1 MCMARLFYTATL
13 LVGAALAFPT
23 TESGYFAPLHVS
35 SVPAH
40 DLLND
45 TYIVSFRKDIQP
57 STFTSHLNF
66 VKSASLVSPLHGTEE
81 GLDITHVYNSEITKG
96 YAAKFSQD
104 VLDMIRRR
112 PEVEFVERD
121 QMYYAADVQKNPPWV
136 SAHRLYYNRCSSH
149 A

>member
-1 MCMARLFYTATL
+1 MARLFYTATL
-13 LVGAALAFPT
+13 LVGAALAYPT

-45 TYIVSFRKDIQP
+45 TYIVSFRKDIHP
-57 STFTSHLNF
+57 SAFASHLSF
-66 VKSASLVSPLHGTEE
+66 LKSAGQASPLHGSDD
-81 GLDITHVYNSEITKG
+81 GMDIAHVYNSEITKG

-112 PEVEFVERD
+112 PEVAYVEQD
-121 QMYYAADVQKNPPWV
+121 QAAYLADMQQEPPWV
-136 SAHRLYYNRCSSH
+136 CHRLSSVFDNIITDST
-149 A
+149 